1 MRIPSNSPDMIRNPN
16 LTAEENERNE
26 SSQGGGGGAGK
37 TIGDVKRQIEVLM
50 EDIQNIEAGF
60 VVMPNYDKAIPGFS
74 WDYGVNSAPTFQVSE
89 EPYGR
94 RPCPSM
100 RYTESGRK
108 KGVPWTEE
116 EHRMFL
122 VGLEKC
128 GKGDWRTISRVFVVT
143 RTPTQVASHAQKFFI
158 RQNTAGKE
166 RRRASIH
173 DITTPMCTP
182 NHIHH
187 HTTSP
192 PISIPPHTCQRHT
205 FSSHASPQHFHHSS
219 SQPPPPQH
227 FHHSS
232 FPQHFNRSSSPRH
245 FLQSFPPQHFN
256 QSSSPQQIIQSSSPQ
271 HFNQSFPPQHFN
283 QSSPPQQI
291 IQSSSPQQ
299 FNQSSSPQQIIQSLS
314 TQQFNQSCSPQQFNQ
329 SSSPQQFNHSYAP
342 QQIIQSS
349 STQQFNQSSS
359 TQQFNQ
365 SCSPQQFNQS
375 YSPQQFNQS
384 CSPQQFNH
392 SSSTQQF
399 NHLQQSY
406 SPEQFNQSFPPPHLV
421 SHSSSPQQFHHHSS
435 SPSQF
440 QWSQQQHNVGGVVM
454 DDALGDVPAHD
465 DGNNGTL
472 MLHPYVSQEFK
483 MSDDQMRRLD
493 DLVRLTQSQNMRRNG
508 HAV

>member
-26 SSQGGGGGAGK
+26 SSRWSAEDNKIFERALALYDKNSADYLQKVAAAVPGK

-116 EHRMFL
+116 EHRSNKVYLYSKDVL

-143 RTPTQVASHAQKFFI
+143 RTPT
-158 RQNTAGKE
+158 
-166 RRRASIH
+166 
-173 DITTPMCTP
+173 
-182 NHIHH
+182 
-187 HTTSP
+187 
-192 PISIPPHTCQRHT
+192 
-205 FSSHASPQHFHHSS
+205 
-219 SQPPPPQH
+219 
-227 FHHSS
+227 
-232 FPQHFNRSSSPRH
+232 
-245 FLQSFPPQHFN
+245 
-256 QSSSPQQIIQSSSPQ
+256 QIIQSSSPQ

-399 NHLQQSY
+399 NQSCSPQQFNQSY